1 MIEVEH
7 LTKTY
12 NGRVNAVDDLSFT
25 VEKGQIYG
33 FLGPNGAGKSTTMNI
48 ITGYISATSGKVT
61 VDGHDIFTEPKA
73 AKRCIGYLPELP
85 PLYTDLTP
93 REYLNIAAGLKN
105 VPKAERL
112 TQIEEIMEMTGIQDV
127 SERLIRHLS
136 KGYRQRVGL
145 AQAMIGYPDILIL
158 DEPTVGLD
166 PKQIIEMRELIRSLR
181 ERHTVILSSHILS
194 EVSAVCDTVLI
205 LSHGRLVASDTP
217 ENLSRRLSARN
228 TLLLTVRGNPEAV
241 RSALSPFGEQ
251 AAVSLSPSEAEP
263 GAVDVRL
270 ETGDETDL
278 REPVFY
284 RLASAKLP
292 LLAMSCPR
300 ASLEDVFL
308 ELTGDNATEEDDA
321 SEETEA
327 PDEPAAEEA
336 ESDEAPAASDGGKGE

>member
-12 NGRVNAVDDLSFT
+12 NGRVNALDDLSFT

-48 ITGYISATSGKVT
+48 ITGYISATSGTVT
-61 VDGHDIFTEPKA
+61 VDGHDIFAEPKA
-73 AKRCIGYLPELP
+73 AKRCIGYLPEQP

-93 REYLNIAAGLKN
+93 REYLNVAAGLKN
-105 VPKAERL
+105 VPKAERQ
-112 TQIEEIMEMTGIQDV
+112 TQIAEIMKMTGIRYV

-217 ENLSRRLSARN
+217 ENLSRRLSERN
-228 TLLLTVRGNPEAV
+228 TLLLTVRGNAEIV
-241 RSALSPFGEQ
+241 RSALSPFAER
-251 AAVSLSPSEAEP
+251 ASVTLSPSEAEP

-270 ETGDETDL
+270 ETGDEIDL
-278 REPVFY
+278 RTPVFY
-284 RLASAKLP
+284 RLASANLP
-292 LLAMSCPR
+292 LLAMNCPR

-308 ELTGDNATEEDDA
+308 ELTGDNASEETK
-321 SEETEA
+321 ETKETEA

>member
-105 VPKAERL
+105 VPKAERR

-217 ENLSRRLSARN
+217 ENLSRRLSACN
-228 TLLLTVRGNPEAV
+228 TLLLTVRGTSEAV

-251 AAVSLSPSEAEP
+251 AAVALTPSEAEP

-270 ETGDETDL
+270 ETADETDL

>member
-1 MIEVEH
+1 MK
-7 LTKTY
+7 L
-12 NGRVNAVDDLSFT
+12 N
-25 VEKGQIYG
+25 
-33 FLGPNGAGKSTTMNI
+33 
-48 ITGYISATSGKVT
+48 
-61 VDGHDIFTEPKA
+61 
-73 AKRCIGYLPELP
+73 
-85 PLYTDLTP
+85 
-93 REYLNIAAGLKN
+93 REY
-105 VPKAERL
+105 
-112 TQIEEIMEMTGIQDV
+112 QI
-127 SERLIRHLS
+127 
-136 KGYRQRVGL
+136 
-145 AQAMIGYPDILIL
+145 
-158 DEPTVGLD
+158 TVL
-166 PKQIIEMRELIRSLR
+166 
-181 ERHTVILSSHILS
+181 LSSHILS

-228 TLLLTVRGNPEAV
+228 TLLLTVRGTPEAV

-270 ETGDETDL
+270 ETADETDL